1 MDSPTP
7 TAVNEVL
14 EEAAVISV
22 IEDPSNQDELIER
35 FQKILNKSIQT
46 KANAKLYFHLGPPK
60 TKQKTSTTPFIPN
73 TQTNNRLEG
82 YLEVA
87 RESQDDESITTLAR
101 SITLIADN
109 ILATNPE
116 DDILDG
122 VYELVEDLESV
133 LLCVIE
139 CGDLPIE
146 IMVFFFLFFFFVTN
160 ETD

>member
-1 MDSPTP
+1 M
-7 TAVNEVL
+7 
-14 EEAAVISV
+14 
-22 IEDPSNQDELIER
+22 
-35 FQKILNKSIQT
+35 
-46 KANAKLYFHLGPPK
+46 
-60 TKQKTSTTPFIPN
+60 
-73 TQTNNRLEG
+73 
-82 YLEVA
+82 A

-146 IMVFFFLFFFFVTN
+146 IMVFFFLFFFFVKKN
-160 ETD
+160 KLN